1 MVDGRFV
8 LKITDFGLHALRTVD
23 PDVEEGSYA
32 YYRSKV
38 IGHNYVITC
47 SSHKLYFSWISS
59 TFRVSS
65 RKDYNAM
72 LYSNENTRINRSEHL
87 VYVWFKITLL
97 LNHL

>member
-47 SSHKLYFSWISS
+47 SNHKLYFSWISS
-59 TFRVSS
+59 IL
-65 RKDYNAM
+65 KYN
-72 LYSNENTRINRSEHL
+72 
-87 VYVWFKITLL
+87 V
-97 LNHL
+97 